1 MAPKKKPAMSGRL
14 SLCARTLHQLGNV
27 PVADMMD
34 VNNYPNL
41 SRFSRA
47 TLFRHAK
54 NLLDEDMYDLRHQ
67 NKGRPCLTTKQGLRD
82 KRQTNALSETSRSF
96 SAIDLQKS
104 CGMSSRVSA
113 VTFRRALNSL
123 GYNCSNTRRQGML
136 LKKNVKARRTW
147 CGKAIRH
154 NLLSHNI
161 FRAGL
166 SMYVDGLEFEYK
178 SNPYEHAKCL
188 KKEWRTIR
196 EGLHFSCTARGNKKG
211 KNYVKF
217 MVGMAYN
224 RGVVMHVPLHQKM
237 SGGYYSQLVETEI
250 SPLLDGMNGCSCKI
264 LQDGCPCQN
273 SRKAF
278 RMMQQKNTSVCD
290 TS

>member
-14 SLCARTLHQLGNV
+14 SMCARTLHQLGNV

-54 NLLDEDMYDLRHQ
+54 NLLDEDVYDLRHQ

-82 KRQTNALSETSRSF
+82 KGQTNVLSESSRSF

-123 GYNCSNTRRQGML
+123 GYNYPNTRRQGML
-136 LKKNVKARRTW
+136 LKKDVKRDVLAAERQFDTTCYHITFAVLDFPCMWMGLNLSTNPTHMSMQNV
-147 CGKAIRH
+147 
-154 NLLSHNI
+154 
-161 FRAGL
+161 
-166 SMYVDGLEFEYK
+166 
-178 SNPYEHAKCL
+178 
-188 KKEWRTIR
+188 
-196 EGLHFSCTARGNKKG
+196 
-211 KNYVKF
+211 
-217 MVGMAYN
+217 
-224 RGVVMHVPLHQKM
+224 
-237 SGGYYSQLVETEI
+237 
-250 SPLLDGMNGCSCKI
+250 
-264 LQDGCPCQN
+264 
-273 SRKAF
+273 
-278 RMMQQKNTSVCD
+278 
-290 TS
+290 